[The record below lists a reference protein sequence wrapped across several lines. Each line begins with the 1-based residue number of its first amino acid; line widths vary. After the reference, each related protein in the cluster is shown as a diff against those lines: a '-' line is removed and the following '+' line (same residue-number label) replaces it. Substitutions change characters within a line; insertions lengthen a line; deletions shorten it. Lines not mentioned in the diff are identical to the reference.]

1 LRCPAGVD
9 EIRSSVCDPYF
20 ESLFRVLRRFY
31 HFEESAASLQ
41 ALFNRALNGEY
52 NRKAQH
58 FRTASAEPQVMARRV
73 ERKFSKLGFDCR
85 ILKQYF
91 GCEIQCGETEV
102 TN

>member
-1 LRCPAGVD
+1 
-9 EIRSSVCDPYF
+9 
-20 ESLFRVLRRFY
+20 
-31 HFEESAASLQ
+31 
-41 ALFNRALNGEY
+41 
-52 NRKAQH
+52 
-58 FRTASAEPQVMARRV
+58 MARRV